1 MFRMWG
7 KLFKE
12 NRLLADSTV
21 CNDDPEMSRTKKV
34 FSALDTF
41 CADFDLSTP
50 IWLDTNIREFK
61 RHSKTRFHQDN
72 FVETIDFDYL
82 EIQVLEEDEAC

>member
-1 MFRMWG
+1 MPCFACGASYLRKIGFWQ
-7 KLFKE
+7 
-12 NRLLADSTV
+12 TV
-21 CNDDPEMSRTKKV
+21 RSAMMTRTKKV

-82 EIQVLEEDEAC
+82 EIQVLEEDEAF